1 MPRFVLPAIVIIKMM
16 ICYINDF
23 MLLNYDNE
31 SLVVRV
37 ADPLRP
43 FD

>member
-1 MPRFVLPAIVIIKMM
+1 MPRFVLPAIALIKRM
-16 ICYINDF
+16 IWYINDF
-23 MLLNYDNE
+23 MLLNFDNE
-31 SLVVRV
+31 SLVVLV